1 MRHDDLRRP
10 PPPEE
15 LAGALHDRVHREVGK
30 VRTAQ
35 VGKRGDGTPTGALPT
50 PEPDTVTGET
60 PGEPPVGDY
69 ARAKRKCLDE
79 ILHITAYA
87 EIFRDWL
94 GVPAEEAWAYAERG
108 LTVGDVERIV
118 RATRQA
124 TSASDSPPMGITPP
138 ATPE

>member
-1 MRHDDLRRP
+1 MQHDDLRRP
-10 PPPEE
+10 PPPDE
-15 LAGALHDRVHREVGK
+15 LVGALHDRVHKDVGK
-30 VRTAQ
+30 VRA
-35 VGKRGDGTPTGALPT
+35 VRAVKRGAVTPAGCMLTQ
-50 PEPDTVTGET
+50 EPDTVTGET

-87 EIFRDWL
+87 EIFQDWL
-94 GVPAEEAWAYAERG
+94 GVPAKEAWAYAKRG

-124 TSASDSPPMGITPP
+124 TSASDSPPTETTPP